1 MTNYITT
8 REEWL
13 KEYRK
18 DKTSIWVRAVLSD
31 GREIFFREYKTW
43 LSIKETCISDSLSV
57 CMIKLQYKSHL
68 EEIDVS
74 NAEAVYLVRSIK
86 GQIGGSTREYYTVGK
101 LVNGIVLKS
110 KWLTPELVEEE
121 KTEETLDNCFEEA
134 MIYNHARK
142 SN

>member
-13 KEYRK
+13 EEYRK
-18 DKTSIWVRAVLSD
+18 DKTSIWVRTVLSD
-31 GREIFFREYKTW
+31 GREIFFREYRTW

-68 EEIDVS
+68 EEIDMS
-74 NAEAVYLVRSIK
+74 DAEAVYLVRSIK
-86 GQIGGSTREYYTVGK
+86 GQIGGNTREYYTVGK
-101 LVNGIVLKS
+101 LVNGVVLKS

-121 KTEETLDNCFEEA
+121 KTEETLDKRFEEA

>member
-31 GREIFFREYKTW
+31 GQEIFFRDYHTW
-43 LSIKETCISDSLSV
+43 LSIKETCSDKSLSIS
-57 CMIKLQYKSHL
+57 MLKLQYKSHV

-74 NAEAVYLVRSIK
+74 DSEAVYLIRSLK
-86 GQIGGSTREYYTVGK
+86 GQIGGATRNYYTVGT
-101 LVNGIVLKS
+101 LADGIMLKS

-121 KTEETLDNCFEEA
+121 KTEETLDKCFEEA
-134 MIYNHARK
+134 IIYNHARK